1 MSVSLVPAAALLTL
15 ALLGAPPPPSPSQD
29 PRPSRLPE
37 AVRPFPP
44 GLTGTLVF
52 ESDVAGRPALY
63 TLALATGTVAALAGG
78 AAFTATTPRW
88 SPDGSRVAFSSNR
101 AHYEGASPDT
111 GTPDMDLW
119 VVNADGRGLARLT
132 RDPANEHDPAWAPDG
147 QSLVYNSDRDSRGDL
162 FRLVLATGAVTR
174 LTQHFVG
181 RAIMPSPS
189 PDGARIAFAAQSLRA
204 GAFWSYQVHVLAAN
218 GTAPALETTVG
229 GCWPTWSH
237 DGLRL
242 AHVRLPGNEASSIEV
257 RSGARLEHSRVLKAD
272 GLWSYYPDFSPDGTR
287 LAFSVSPQHH
297 EGENWDLAVVDVTS
311 GAWTRLTQGAGN
323 DRLPDWKK

>member
-1 MSVSLVPAAALLTL
+1 MSVSRVLAVALLAL
-15 ALLGAPPPPSPSQD
+15 ALLVGAAPLSPSQD
-29 PRPSRLPE
+29 ARSPGLPE

-63 TLALATGTVAALAGG
+63 TLALATGAVGALSGG
-78 AAFTATTPRW
+78 TAFSSTTPRW

-101 AHYEGASPDT
+101 AHYEGASPDP

-119 VVNADGRGLARLT
+119 LVNADGTGLSRIT

-147 QSLVYNSDRDSRGDL
+147 NSLVYNSDRDSRGDL
-162 FRLVLATGAVTR
+162 FRLVFATGAVTR

-181 RAIMPSPS
+181 RAIMPSPA

-204 GAFWSYQVHVLAAN
+204 GAFWGYQVHVLSASGA
-218 GTAPALETTVG
+218 APALETSVG
-229 GCWPTWSH
+229 GCWPTWSP

-242 AHVRLPGNEASSIEV
+242 AHVRLPAGETSSIEV
-257 RSGARLEHSRVLKAD
+257 REGPQLAQSRVLKAD

-287 LAFSVSPQHH
+287 LAFSVSPAHH
-297 EGENWDLAVVDVTS
+297 DGENWDLAMMDLKS